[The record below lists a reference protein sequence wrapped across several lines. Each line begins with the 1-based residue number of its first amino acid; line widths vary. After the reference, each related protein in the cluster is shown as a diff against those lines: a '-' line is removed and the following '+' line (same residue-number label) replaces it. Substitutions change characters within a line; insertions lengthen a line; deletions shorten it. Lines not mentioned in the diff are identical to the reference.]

1 MAASM
6 QVAVYQAYGVPVPAR
21 ILIPFRCGIS
31 DNIRFVAVDTEHR
44 TTMDIS
50 GEFTIPAPRERVW
63 VALNDPQVLARCIP
77 GCEELQRTGDNAFD
91 AKMSAKIGPVKAR
104 FDTSIELSD
113 INAPQSYTISGQG
126 KGGPAGFGKGAA
138 QVVLEDQGA
147 ETVLRY
153 TADLQ
158 VGGKLAQIGSRL
170 VGGTARKI
178 ANDFFSR
185 FVEELSD
192 A

>member
-1 MAASM
+1 
-6 QVAVYQAYGVPVPAR
+6 
-21 ILIPFRCGIS
+21 
-31 DNIRFVAVDTEHR
+31 
-44 TTMDIS
+44 MDIS

-63 VALNDPQVLARCIP
+63 EALNDPEVLARCIP
-77 GCEELQRTGDNAFD
+77 GCEELKRTGETAFD
-91 AKMSAKIGPVKAR
+91 AKMSTKIGPVKAR

-113 INAPQSYTISGQG
+113 LDPPASYTISGQG

-138 QVVLEDQGA
+138 QVVLEDQGE
-147 ETVLRY
+147 ETILRY

-170 VGGTARKI
+170 VGGTAKKI

-185 FVEELSD
+185 FVEELSGE
-192 A
+192 

>member
-1 MAASM
+1 
-6 QVAVYQAYGVPVPAR
+6 
-21 ILIPFRCGIS
+21 
-31 DNIRFVAVDTEHR
+31 
-44 TTMDIS
+44 MDIS

-63 VALNDPQVLARCIP
+63 VALNDPEVLARCIP
-77 GCEELQRTGDNAFD
+77 GCDELQRTGDNAFD

-113 INAPQSYTISGQG
+113 IKPPASYTISGQG

-138 QVVLEDQGA
+138 QVVLEDRGA

-170 VGGTARKI
+170 VGGTAKKI

-185 FVEELSD
+185 FADELSD
-192 A
+192 G

>member
-1 MAASM
+1 MTASM
-6 QVAVYQAYGVPVPAR
+6 QVVVYLACGVPVPAP
-21 ILIPFRCGIS
+21 ILIPVLCGIS
-31 DNIRFVAVDTEHR
+31 DNTGLVQVDSEHK

-63 VALNDPQVLARCIP
+63 VALNDPEVLARCIP
-77 GCEELQRTGDNAFD
+77 GCEELQRTGENGFD
-91 AKMSAKIGPVKAR
+91 AKMVAKIGPVKAR
-104 FDTSIELSD
+104 FDTSIELTD

-153 TADLQ
+153 SADLQ

-170 VGGTARKI
+170 VGGAARKI

-185 FVEELSD
+185 FVKELSD
-192 A
+192 T

>member
-1 MAASM
+1 
-6 QVAVYQAYGVPVPAR
+6 
-21 ILIPFRCGIS
+21 
-31 DNIRFVAVDTEHR
+31 
-44 TTMDIS
+44 MDIS

-63 VALNDPQVLARCIP
+63 EALNDPQVLARCIP

-170 VGGTARKI
+170 VGGAARKI

-192 A
+192 T

>member
-1 MAASM
+1 
-6 QVAVYQAYGVPVPAR
+6 
-21 ILIPFRCGIS
+21 
-31 DNIRFVAVDTEHR
+31 
-44 TTMDIS
+44 MDIK
-50 GEFTIPAPRERVW
+50 GEFIIPAPRERVFE
-63 VALNDPQVLARCIP
+63 ALNDPEVLKRCIP
-77 GCEELQRTGDNAFD
+77 GCEELHRTSDNTFD

-104 FDTSIELSD
+104 FDTAIELSD
-113 INAPQSYTISGQG
+113 VNPPLSYTISGQG
-126 KGGPAGFGKGAA
+126 KGGPAGFGKGSARVSLEA
-138 QVVLEDQGA
+138 QGE

-153 TADLQ
+153 DADLQ

-185 FVEELSD
+185 FADEMK